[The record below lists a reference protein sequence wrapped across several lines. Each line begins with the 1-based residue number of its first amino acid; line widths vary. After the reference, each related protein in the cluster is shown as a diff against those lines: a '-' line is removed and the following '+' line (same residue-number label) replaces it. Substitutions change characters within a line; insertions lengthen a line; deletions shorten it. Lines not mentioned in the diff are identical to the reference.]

1 LICNVFVASAEFVLI
16 EEDGVLW
23 LAEILF
29 DVLLRHGKLT
39 VLRWSGL

>member
-1 LICNVFVASAEFVLI
+1 LICNVFLASAEFVLI

-29 DVLLRHGKLT
+29 DVLLRHGELT
-39 VLRWSGL
+39 ILRWSGL